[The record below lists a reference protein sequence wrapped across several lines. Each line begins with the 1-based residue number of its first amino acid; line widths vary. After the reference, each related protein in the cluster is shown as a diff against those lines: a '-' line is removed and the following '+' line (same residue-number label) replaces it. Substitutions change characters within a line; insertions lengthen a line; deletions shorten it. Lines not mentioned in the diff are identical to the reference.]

1 MAQPKPVGRAVVNT
15 ITTKSIFKIHPAIGM
30 GRVGNSNDFFLG
42 SEKPTK
48 GPVGADAGQG
58 TATPPYRDGGGKVKR
73 QAARFYVF
81 HSPWNAKT
89 SKFEEPVEVEPGKN
103 GVKKITWTVHI
114 ANRKVRL
121 LNNAIHR

>member
-1 MAQPKPVGRAVVNT
+1 MAKPKPVGRAVVNT

-89 SKFEEPVEVEPGKN
+89 SKFPIRASCVSPTSDCSLDHDS
-103 GVKKITWTVHI
+103 IS
-114 ANRKVRL
+114 R
-121 LNNAIHR
+121 AIN